1 MDVSCA
7 FLPVLICPRTG
18 PQLSLPEVQNR
29 TAFPASEGSS
39 CLQKRLMWPRERKED
54 FCLRVC
60 SIFSCVLPRADC
72 HVSHG
77 SDQTAKTL
85 PPKTSHADLEPR
97 QTTAAA
103 DGSACRSCTILNL
116 QILSA
121 AGVPCLSSLFSL
133 CRAFFWLV
141 SLLLASLIWFISVH
155 LSDQGNARLQYG
167 LLVFGAAVSVL
178 LQEAFRFAYFKL
190 LK

>member
-1 MDVSCA
+1 MTV
-7 FLPVLICPRTG
+7 IK
-18 PQLSLPEVQNR
+18 QQ
-29 TAFPASEGSS
+29 
-39 CLQKRLMWPRERKED
+39 
-54 FCLRVC
+54 
-60 SIFSCVLPRADC
+60 
-72 HVSHG
+72 
-77 SDQTAKTL
+77 TL
-85 PPKTSHADLEPR
+85 PPKTSHA
-97 QTTAAA
+97 
-103 DGSACRSCTILNL
+103 ACVTWSQDKAQQQLMAQHL
-116 QILSA
+116 QILSGGA
-121 AGVPCLSSLFSL
+121 AGVPCLTVLFSL